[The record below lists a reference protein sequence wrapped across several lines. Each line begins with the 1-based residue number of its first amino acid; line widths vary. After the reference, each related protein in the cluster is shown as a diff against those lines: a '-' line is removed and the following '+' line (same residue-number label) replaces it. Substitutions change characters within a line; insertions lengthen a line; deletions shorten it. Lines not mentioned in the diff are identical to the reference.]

1 MTSSDI
7 VVTSI
12 NPYQRLEHQIK
23 CVDRWRELGY
33 KIVVAQNPDEANLL
47 VEQGFNQEN
56 IFRVDRGST
65 ALAMHGK
72 AIPRIRPVLEEVV
85 SKYDP
90 DHLIL
95 VNADIYPGVRSKLSG
110 LHSIH
115 PCGAMTRMDVLSL
128 APIAINRATSYRGGL
143 DCFFFNKQTL
153 HQILDVLSN
162 HPASSRMTFGIPGW
176 DFYLAG
182 AMLRFMPGSALLDG
196 LDLFHVTHPP
206 SYSSMSEFTYYLPDM
221 MHWGSVSSGDPYAA
235 TDQFLNSIIER
246 CNRSSANARIVSTI
260 HRDIGFHLTQNRNSH
275 DTISTPNDASNIIR
289 DYAVSETYNAKSAL
303 DFYCQSKS
311 PHVRFAEALECLL
324 IIRAARASIHN
335 RKFKYQY
342 PDSSLHKE
350 AILNAL
356 RLGAPHLVR
365 YRIIELFVSDITEHN
380 ICNRRLLSYLALAC
394 SNDRER
400 DLVVELLES
409 LKLEA
414 DAKAA

>member
-1 MTSSDI
+1 MTTSDI

-12 NPYQRLEHQIK
+12 NPNQRLEHQIK
-23 CVDRWRELGY
+23 CIDRWREHGY
-33 KIVVAQNPDEANLL
+33 KVVAAQNPDEEKLL
-47 VEQGFNQEN
+47 VEQGFNKDS
-56 IFRVDRGST
+56 ILSVDRTNT
-65 ALAMHGK
+65 ALTMHGK
-72 AIPRIRPVLEEVV
+72 AIPRIRPLLEEVV

-90 DHLIL
+90 DRLIL

-110 LHSIH
+110 LHSIY
-115 PCGAMTRMDVLSL
+115 PCGAMTRMDVMSL
-128 APIAINRATSYRGGL
+128 APIALNRATSYRGGL
-143 DCFFFNKQTL
+143 DCFFFNRNALQ
-153 HQILDVLSN
+153 QILDVLSN

-182 AMLRFMPGSALLDG
+182 AMLRFVNGSALLDG
-196 LDLFHVTHPP
+196 LDLFHITHPP
-206 SYSSMSEFTYYLPDM
+206 SYSDMSEFTYYIPDLLN
-221 MHWGSVSSGDPYAA
+221 WGSVSSGDPYAA

-246 CNRSSANARIVSTI
+246 CNRSSENARIISTI
-260 HRDIGFHLTQNRNSH
+260 HRDIGIHLTQNPNSSAAH
-275 DTISTPNDASNIIR
+275 STSQSAEDIIR
-289 DYAVSETYNAKSAL
+289 DYAVSDTYNAKSAL

-324 IIRAARASIHN
+324 IIRDARASIHK

-365 YRIIELFVSDITEHN
+365 YRIIELFVSDLTEHN

-414 DAKAA
+414 NAKAA